1 MIVERIFIHPARS
14 SRTEHE
20 RVQVV
25 AGAGIEGDRN
35 FGKHDEPGQN
45 VTLVEAE
52 EIESFLIES
61 GRLQD
66 SSLFGRNFVCRGVR
80 LSELVGR
87 EFVIGEVRLRGV
99 ELCEPCR
106 TLGRA
111 LASDTIDA
119 PGVVK
124 RLLHRAGLR
133 ADALSTGVVQVG
145 DRIGGVALAAG
156 NG

>member
-87 EFVIGEVRLRGV
+87 EFVIGEVRFVGSSFANLVVPWDVLSLRTRSMPRV
-99 ELCEPCR
+99 
-106 TLGRA
+106 
-111 LASDTIDA
+111 
-119 PGVVK
+119 
-124 RLLHRAGLR
+124 
-133 ADALSTGVVQVG
+133 
-145 DRIGGVALAAG
+145 
-156 NG
+156 